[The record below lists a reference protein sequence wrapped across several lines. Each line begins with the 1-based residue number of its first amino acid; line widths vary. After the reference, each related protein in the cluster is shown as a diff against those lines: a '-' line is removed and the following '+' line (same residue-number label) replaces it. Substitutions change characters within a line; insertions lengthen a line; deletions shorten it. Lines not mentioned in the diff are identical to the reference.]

1 MSKFDEYFRS
11 TSDILESEYE
21 RSSGFEHSG
30 TAGGARE
37 YFVENFL
44 NNIYP
49 EKFVFGDGEVIDS
62 DGRISDQA
70 DVVIYDE
77 QLPVLEYGSSK
88 HFLSAGVMAHIEV
101 KTDLSSQL
109 DSALS
114 KVLSIKH
121 LDRDVT
127 PVMSMGQ
134 VPDYLYSCV
143 FSYEGPSKS
152 TFKENVLEFY
162 QNEQVPPE
170 QCADMVCVL
179 GEYIMLKRSTD
190 DGKKLIFLETD
201 EDSLMAF
208 FVNLAGA
215 VSKNYWQGRPDLSKY
230 MSTNQASSF

>member
-11 TSDILESEYE
+11 TSNILEGEYE
-21 RSSGFEHSG
+21 RSSGFDHSG

-49 EKFVFGDGEVIDS
+49 EKFVFGDGEIIDS
-62 DGRISDQA
+62 DGRVSDQA

-109 DSALS
+109 DSSLS
-114 KVLSIKH
+114 KVDSVKRLN
-121 LDRDVT
+121 RDVT
-127 PVMSMGQ
+127 PVMTIGQ
-134 VPDYLYSCV
+134 VPEHLYSCV
-143 FSYEGPSKS
+143 FAYEGPTKS
-152 TFKENVLEFY
+152 TFKQNVLDY
-162 QNEQVPPE
+162 YNGRKDVSK
-170 QCADMVCVL
+170 CADLICVL
-179 GEYIMLKRSTD
+179 GEYIMLKQSTEED
-190 DGKKLIFLETD
+190 EGLVFLETN

-215 VSKNYWQGRPDLSKY
+215 VSKNYWQGRPDLGKY
-230 MSTNQASSF
+230 MGRNQADQF

>member
-11 TSDILESEYE
+11 TSDILEGEYK
-21 RSSGFEHSG
+21 RSSGFDHSG

-49 EKFVFGDGEVIDS
+49 EKFVFGDGEIIDS
-62 DGRISDQA
+62 DGRVSDQA

-109 DSALS
+109 DISLS
-114 KVLSIKH
+114 KVDSVKRLN
-121 LDRDVT
+121 RDVT
-127 PVMSMGQ
+127 PVMAIGQ
-134 VPDYLYSCV
+134 VPEHLFSCV
-143 FSYEGPSKS
+143 FAYEGPTKS
-152 TFKENVLEFY
+152 TFKQNVLDY
-162 QNEQVPPE
+162 YNGRRDVSK
-170 QCADMVCVL
+170 CADLICVL
-179 GEYIMLKRSTD
+179 GEYIMLKQSTEED
-190 DGKKLIFLETD
+190 ERLVFLETN

-215 VSKNYWQGRPDLSKY
+215 VSKNYWQGRPDLGKY
-230 MSTNQASSF
+230 MRRNQADQF